1 MLVIYFTFVPF
12 LGVIMSN
19 LASGSTV
26 TEEEFLEFDDEI
38 IDSENIDDTST
49 ASVNIGDNYFD
60 ASGLNIHTAFLD
72 ARRRLE
78 LRIAERKLEKDIRE
92 FDFDL

>member
-1 MLVIYFTFVPF
+1 
-12 LGVIMSN
+12 MSN

-38 IDSENIDDTST
+38 NGSENIDDTTT
-49 ASVNIGDNYFD
+49 ASVNSGEYYFD
-60 ASGLNIHTAFLD
+60 AGDLNIHTAFLD

-78 LRIAERKLEKDIRE
+78 LRIAERKLEKDIKE